1 MKRFLA
7 ALTVFALLLVLLTGC
22 GDPIEITLGNVDSQ
36 SSENSDGTETNAD
49 NSGENQSETSASA
62 NNGENAEENS
72 DSESESEPEP
82 VVDNRTITE
91 KYADANANYQNVKG
105 WINIPNT
112 YVDQAIVQS
121 GDNAYYLDK
130 NLSGSYYWYGS
141 VFADYRNNVES
152 SAGLDQN
159 TVLFGHN
166 KADGLMFGNLTK
178 YEGVSWA
185 QNHPI
190 IRTAFGGEEQTWL
203 VIAAMDCETSFDYI
217 KTALSDYDLQEIRNR
232 SYIDVDYS
240 ASSSDKFL
248 TLSTCT
254 YKYKLASGKYR
265 EDVRFVVVAVL
276 ADSGASAS
284 ISANNDRV
292 EPNLA

>member
-7 ALTVFALLLVLLTGC
+7 AFMVLALTLALLTGC
-22 GDPIEITLGNVDSQ
+22 GGPIEITLGSVDSNASKPAE
-36 SSENSDGTETNAD
+36 SSAGQDSAPESSGQADSGSSADNENSE
-49 NSGENQSETSASA
+49 
-62 NNGENAEENS
+62 AEAT
-72 DSESESEPEP
+72 PEP

-91 KYADANANYQNVKG
+91 KYQDTAASYKNVKG
-105 WINIPNT
+105 WSSIPNT

-121 GDNAYYLDK
+121 TDNAYYLDK
-130 NLSGSYYWYGS
+130 NLAGGYYWYGS
-141 VFADYRNNVES
+141 VFADYENHVD
-152 SAGLDQN
+152 SASGLDQN

-185 QNHPI
+185 QNHPVI
-190 IRTAFGGEEQTWL
+190 HTAFGGEEQDWL

-217 KTALSDYDLQEIRNR
+217 KTYLSDADIQNIRDR

-254 YKYKLASGKYR
+254 YKYKLPSGKYR
-265 EDVRFVVVAVL
+265 EDVRFVVLAVL
-276 ADSGASAS
+276 SNAGSAT
-284 ISANNDRV
+284 ISSNGDRV
-292 EPNLA
+292 EPSFGA